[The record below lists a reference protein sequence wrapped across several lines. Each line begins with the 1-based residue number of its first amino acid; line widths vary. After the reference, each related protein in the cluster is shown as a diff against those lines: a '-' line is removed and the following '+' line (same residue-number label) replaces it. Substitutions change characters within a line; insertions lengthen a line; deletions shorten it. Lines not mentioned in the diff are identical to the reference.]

1 MSLLR
6 ISLLILLV
14 SISAP
19 KLLGQ
24 IIGLRNFNVSDG
36 LPSSIVYH
44 ACEDQNG
51 FIWLG
56 TDHGVSRYDGHYF
69 DNFTTADGLPDNE
82 VLKVFADKH
91 GRVWFLALNGK
102 ISYYF
107 QGKIYN
113 ELNDTVLVNTR
124 TPQATVNFFEDYFGN
139 RWFSAQGNYI
149 TLITNKDEVF
159 QLEVP
164 IDRGNTSVAPS
175 TQHAA
180 FPLHDER
187 DSSLYIYFD
196 QAVYKFNYA
205 NRTFTRT
212 KTLQHY
218 FYNIFEYISQS
229 HATYYD
235 EKQYL
240 HEIINDSIQTIFRF
254 EKPIHRY
261 VFTENDE
268 LFIAGKN
275 DRLETFD
282 HNTGEMVA
290 ILENCR
296 VNSVLLDHNQN
307 VWFCTRGKGLYFQNA
322 NAKDIVYIGKEQ
334 KDDDPETHTVL
345 VTKDRKI
352 LWGENGTWLGIQDL
366 TTNLT
371 QRTYLDTTPDVRL
384 INLLELED
392 GRVVVGL
399 DNQVLLYDSKKGFSS
414 IDVYRT
420 DRKKSWFGAKDMCI
434 DHNQVMWYTTS
445 SSLYHWDTK
454 DPNQKSYIANAIIG
468 KRGFSISVDY
478 KNRIWSSCID
488 GLFVITNPL
497 SEKPIE
503 QKISDLRFL
512 DLIENKNQIMIGAS
526 ENDGLMFFQNDALIK
541 TIPYKK
547 SLDVDLIRCI
557 ALEENT
563 LWCGTNK
570 GIKKL
575 VLSDNLEL
583 LSVVSFGENEGLLN
597 MDVRK
602 IYIDLEYVYAA
613 TNHGL
618 IRVPKNKDQNV
629 IAKSNTYIRAISGT
643 WGKITGN
650 TPVEIDY
657 LNNNLYIEFSCVS
670 INHNNNVVFQYAI
683 DDTTNWATL
692 HSRNLS
698 LTDLPFG
705 DHSIHIRSRIIGAQW
720 SSPETVLVHV
730 KAPFW
735 KTTYFAILAG
745 VFIFAVLALIFY
757 VYSRTRI
764 LKLKQISTIKAER
777 ERISIDLHD
786 DVGADLTR
794 IALMAE
800 RLKEDDDASSQIT
813 LADKIISNA
822 GGLRQKADQ
831 IIWALNPIYDS
842 TSDLAAYI
850 HYYGKDFFEGSQIQF
865 HFHESLI
872 EKSPLSSLQRRNL
885 FLIFKEGMNNA
896 LKHSKATDIHLSFF
910 SDKKEI
916 KITLVDNGK
925 GIEGSNNKIGMK
937 SMKKRAAEINAEYS
951 ISPHITG
958 GTVISIHLIF

>member
-1 MSLLR
+1 LRSTLSLLF
-6 ISLLILLV
+6 LLTQF
-14 SISAP
+14 SAFS
-19 KLLGQ
+19 Q

-36 LPSSIVYH
+36 LPSSIIYH

-82 VLKVFADKH
+82 VLKVFADKG

-102 ISYYF
+102 ISYYYN
-107 QGKIYN
+107 GTIYN
-113 ELNDTVLVNTR
+113 EQNDPTLVNSR
-124 TPQATVNFFEDYFGN
+124 TPQATVNFFEDYYGN
-139 RWFSAQGNYI
+139 LWFSSQGNYI
-149 TLITNKDEVF
+149 TLITNKKEIF

-164 IDRGNTSVAPS
+164 IDERGSTVAPS

-180 FPLHDER
+180 FPLHDAT
-187 DSSLYIYFD
+187 DSTLYIYFD
-196 QAVYKFNYA
+196 QGVFKFNYESKS
-205 NRTFTRT
+205 FIRT
-212 KTLQHY
+212 KTLEHY
-218 FYNIFEYISQS
+218 FYNVFEYASQS
-229 HATYYD
+229 NATYYD

-240 HEIINDSIQTIFRF
+240 HEIINDSIETIYKFK
-254 EKPIHRY
+254 KPIHRY
-261 VFTENDE
+261 VFTQNDE

-282 HNTGEMVA
+282 HNTGEMIA

-296 VNSVLLDHNQN
+296 VNSVIIDHNQN
-307 VWFCTRGKGLYFQNA
+307 IWFCTRGKGLYFQNA
-322 NAKDIVYIGKEQ
+322 NAKDLAYIGKE
-334 KDDDPETHTVL
+334 KINDDPETHTVL
-345 VTKDRKI
+345 VTKNRKI
-352 LWGENGTWLGIQDL
+352 MWGENGTWLGIQDL
-366 TTNLT
+366 NTNNI
-371 QRTYLDTTPDVRL
+371 QRTVLDTTPDVRL
-384 INLLELED
+384 INLLELD
-392 GRVVVGL
+392 DHRVVVGL
-399 DNQVLLYDSKKGFSS
+399 DNQVLLYDEVKGFSS

-420 DRKKSWFGAKDMCI
+420 DKARSWFGAKDMCVDKNEI
-434 DHNQVMWYTTS
+434 LWYTTS

-454 DPNQKSYIANAIIG
+454 DASQKSYISKATVG
-468 KRGFSISVDY
+468 KRGFSIAADY
-478 KNRIWSSCID
+478 QNRIWSSCID
-488 GLFVITNPL
+488 GLFIITNPL
-497 SEKPIE
+497 SDIPIE

-512 DLIENKNQIMIGAS
+512 DLLENQNHIMIGAS
-526 ENDGLMFFQNDALIK
+526 ENDGLMFFQNDVLIK
-541 TIPYKK
+541 TISYKK

-557 ALEENT
+557 AIEGNAI
-563 LWCGTNK
+563 WCGTNK

-583 LSVVSFGENEGLLN
+583 ISVLSFGENEGLLN

-602 IYIDLEYVYAA
+602 IYIDSEHVFAA

-643 WGKITGN
+643 WGKISGN
-650 TPVEIDY
+650 TPIEVDY
-657 LNNNLYIEFSCVS
+657 LNNNLFIEFSCVS
-670 INHNNNVVFQYAI
+670 INHNNNVVFQYTI
-683 DDTTNWATL
+683 DDTTNWTTL

-705 DHSIHIRSRIIGAQW
+705 DHSIHIRSQIIGAQW
-720 SSPETVLVHV
+720 SNPETIFVRV

-735 KTTYFAILAG
+735 KTTYFAILSIIL
-745 VFIFAVLALIFY
+745 VFAVLALLIY
-757 VYSRTRI
+757 MSSRTRI
-764 LKLKQISTIKAER
+764 LKLKQMSTIKAER

-800 RLKEDDDASSQIT
+800 RLKEDDDAASQKT
-813 LADKIISNA
+813 LADKIITNA

-842 TSDLAAYI
+842 TSDLAAYL
-850 HYYGKDFFEGSQIQF
+850 HYYGKDFFEGTPMMF
-865 HFHESLI
+865 HFNESLI
-872 EKSPLSSLQRRNL
+872 EKTSLSSLQRRNL

-896 LKHSKATDIHLSFF
+896 LKHSKASEIHLSFF

-925 GIEGSNNKIGMK
+925 GIVSPNNKIGMK
-937 SMKKRAAEINAEYS
+937 SMKKRASEINAEYS

-958 GTVISIHLIF
+958 GTVISIHLVF